1 MNSYLIT
8 IFMHIHVEVY
18 CDTKKKVLLFAGF
31 GSPAPA
37 TVMFGSPAPSTG
49 MFGAAA
55 QPAVA
60 GAAPGTTGGSLF
72 GAAANTGFGT
82 QAKPAFG
89 FGGTSSSG
97 GLFGQT
103 QAQPTQN
110 SSLFT
115 QPGQTAQQTGG
126 TMFGAN
132 SFGGGGAFGAA
143 AGSSGTTVKFN
154 PPQGTDSMVIT
165 SI

>member
-1 MNSYLIT
+1 MELI
-8 IFMHIHVEVY
+8 
-18 CDTKKKVLLFAGF
+18 GF
-31 GSPAPA
+31 GSTAPA
-37 TVMFGSPAPSTG
+37 TGMFGSQAPSTG

-60 GAAPGTTGGSLF
+60 GAAPGSTGGNLF
-72 GAAANTGFGT
+72 GATANTGFGA

-89 FGGTSSSG
+89 FGATSSSG
-97 GLFGQT
+97 GLFGQP

-115 QPGQTAQQTGG
+115 QPGQTAQQPGG
-126 TMFGAN
+126 TMFGAS

-143 AGSSGTTVKFN
+143 AGSTGTTIKFN
-154 PPQGTDSMVIT
+154 PPQGTDSMVQTLNKLTIK
-165 SI
+165 